1 MVRRSLL
8 LASLIL
14 AAFAASASAQTPV
27 PGQPTNP
34 APAPGAPAPTVPA
47 PNYTADTPKAG
58 ADYYA
63 GPSGRYLMGGTWL
76 FRKDDAD
83 KGLSQ
88 GFMRNAATAGWSR
101 VTVPNAWNATDE
113 SPQSFAGTVGWYR
126 KDFKLPSRAKRFAW
140 VVRFESVNYRSRVWL
155 NGRLLGTNRGAYLP
169 FEFRLPSG
177 LLKRGG
183 VNRLVIRLDNR
194 RHPTGLPAPP
204 NRAAANRLSTPINNR
219 RYPTDFPPSN
229 LNPKGLPTGG
239 WWNYGGILREVYLRR
254 VDTIDFSTV
263 RVTPNLPCASCDATV
278 GFQATVRNFSDHA
291 QKVVLTGRF
300 GTRRLKLGTKSLGA
314 KKFGNF
320 AGSITLKHP
329 RLWSPS
335 SPNLYDVAINARA
348 GKRQVS

>member
-8 LASLIL
+8 LAIL
-14 AAFAASASAQTPV
+14 CLSALVAPAAAQTPV

-34 APAPGAPAPTVPA
+34 APAPSSPAPTVAA
-47 PNYTADTPKAG
+47 PNYKADTPRAG

-63 GPSGRYLMGGTWL
+63 GPSGRFLMGGTWL

-88 GFMRNAATAGWSR
+88 GFMRNASTAGWSR

-126 KDFKLPSRAKRFAW
+126 KDFKLPTRAKRFAW

-183 VNRLVIRLDNR
+183 VNRLVIRID
-194 RHPTGLPAPP
+194 T
-204 NRAAANRLSTPINNR
+204 R

-254 VDTIDFSTV
+254 VDQVDFSTV
-263 RVTPNLPCASCDATV
+263 RVTPNLPCASCDATIN
-278 GFQATVRNFSDHA
+278 FQTVIRNFSDGPR
-291 QKVVLTGRF
+291 KVVLTGRF
-300 GTRRLKLGTKSLGA
+300 GTRKLKLGTKALGA
-314 KKFGNF
+314 KKFANF
-320 AGSITLKHP
+320 SGSI
-329 RLWSPS
+329 RVR
-335 SPNLYDVAINARA
+335 N
-348 GKRQVS
+348 

>member
-34 APAPGAPAPTVPA
+34 APAPTNPAPTVAA
-47 PNYTADTPKAG
+47 PNYTADRPTAG

-83 KGLSQ
+83 NGLSQ
-88 GFMRNAATAGWSR
+88 GFMRNATTAGWSR
-101 VTVPNAWNATDE
+101 VTVPNAWNATDQSQE
-113 SPQSFAGTVGWYR
+113 SFAGTVGWYR
-126 KDFKLPSRAKRFAW
+126 KDFKLPTAAKRFAW

-183 VNRLVIRLDNR
+183 VNRLVIRID
-194 RHPTGLPAPP
+194 
-204 NRAAANRLSTPINNR
+204 NR

-229 LNPKGLPTGG
+229 LNPKGQPTGG

-254 VDTIDFSTV
+254 GDRIDFSTV
-263 RVTPNLPCASCDATV
+263 QVQPFLPCTTCAATV
-278 GFQATVRNFSDHA
+278 KFRVTVRNYGDRA
-291 QKVVLTGRF
+291 QRIRLT
-300 GTRRLKLGTKSLGA
+300 TT
-314 KKFGNF
+314 FGNRKL
-320 AGSITLKHP
+320 S
-329 RLWSPS
+329 
-335 SPNLYDVAINARA
+335 
-348 GKRQVS
+348 

>member
-1 MVRRSLL
+1 MARRLL
-8 LASLIL
+8 LALVLVLAL
-14 AAFAASASAQTPV
+14 AAPAAAQTPV

-34 APAPGAPAPTVPA
+34 ATPPTSPAPTVPA
-47 PNYTADTPKAG
+47 PNYAAETPKLG

-63 GPSGRYLMGGTWL
+63 GPSGRYLLGGTWL

-83 KGLSQ
+83 KGMSQ

-113 SPQSFAGTVGWYR
+113 TPQSFAGTVGWYR
-126 KDFKLPSRAKRFAW
+126 KDFKLPSAAKRFAW

-183 VNRLVIRLDNR
+183 VNRLVIRID
-194 RHPTGLPAPP
+194 T
-204 NRAAANRLSTPINNR
+204 R
-219 RYPTDFPPSN
+219 RYPTDSPPSN

-254 VDTIDFSTV
+254 VDTLDFSTV
-263 RVTPNLPCASCDATV
+263 RVTPNLPCASCAATV
-278 GFQATVRNFSDHA
+278 SFQVTMRNFSDRG
-291 QKVVLTGRF
+291 QKATLTARF
-300 GTRRLKLGTKSLGA
+300 GNRRVKLGT
-314 KKFGNF
+314 
-320 AGSITLKHP
+320 
-329 RLWSPS
+329 
-335 SPNLYDVAINARA
+335 
-348 GKRQVS
+348 